1 MPRNSNA
8 YSAKRKAL
16 KNKALDRSATSN
28 DIKIAETLTPQMPR
42 KCPANIL
49 PKTRAKKL
57 AAIETRARRK
67 KLETWLKVD
76 LYKMI
81 EQRRYCERYRLEGF
95 EREDF
100 EAVVTRLRWRDPLI
114 GRKIDLVNFID
125 RNSVTVWFWVGAYY
139 G

>member
-1 MPRNSNA
+1 MPRNSNVCP
-8 YSAKRKAL
+8 AKRKAL
-16 KNKALDRSATSN
+16 SPLSPTDFKPSVP
-28 DIKIAETLTPQMPR
+28 ETLTPQIPQ
-42 KCPANIL
+42 CPANIL
-49 PKTRAKKL
+49 PKTRAEKL
-57 AAIETRARRK
+57 ATIETRARRK

-81 EQRRYCERYRLEGF
+81 EQRRYYERYRLEGF

>member
-1 MPRNSNA
+1 
-8 YSAKRKAL
+8 
-16 KNKALDRSATSN
+16 
-28 DIKIAETLTPQMPR
+28 
-42 KCPANIL
+42 
-49 PKTRAKKL
+49 
-57 AAIETRARRK
+57 
-67 KLETWLKVD
+67 
-76 LYKMI
+76 MI
-81 EQRRYCERYRLEGF
+81 EQRRYYERYRLEGF